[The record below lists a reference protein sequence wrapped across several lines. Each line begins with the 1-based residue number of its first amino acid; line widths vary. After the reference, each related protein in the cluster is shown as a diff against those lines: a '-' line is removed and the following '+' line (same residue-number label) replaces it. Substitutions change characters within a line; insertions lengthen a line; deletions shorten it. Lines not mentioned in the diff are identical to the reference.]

1 MRDLLANI
9 GVFAICIT
17 STIPKNERPLCE
29 YWCFWCLHHHR
40 PPGCDSG
47 FEPLVSRQQNYKMK
61 MLHRGYEEGYEDGY
75 EDMVSGQEA
84 VDGALGKEKYHVK
97 HTKK

>member
-1 MRDLLANI
+1 
-9 GVFAICIT
+9 
-17 STIPKNERPLCE
+17 
-29 YWCFWCLHHHR
+29 
-40 PPGCDSG
+40 
-47 FEPLVSRQQNYKMK
+47 